1 MPERS
6 RDWIKQAEQ
15 DLKVAEEL
23 IKFESFEWS
32 CFIAY
37 SSASGRKISRG
48 VMQKMQSFVVEE
60 SLNSVKAFWLDQEK
74 LIEEIY
80 KVAGE
85 IGKGDENVLKI
96 ILFGSLAEKRGVPG
110 SDADILIVLK
120 RADKPFMDRRTEW
133 TEKYSLDFPADIF
146 SYTEKE
152 LNNNIPIALEAA
164 KNGVTLFE
172 RQEG

>member
-1 MPERS
+1 MAERS

-23 IKFESFEWS
+23 IKVKSFEWS

-37 SSASGRKISRG
+37 SSANSRKISRG

-85 IGKGDENVLKI
+85 IGKGDETVLKI
-96 ILFGSLAEKRGVPG
+96 ILFGSLVEKGGILG
-110 SDADILIVLK
+110 SDADILIALK

-133 TEKYSLDFPADIF
+133 TEKFSLDFPVDIF
-146 SYTEKE
+146 PYTEKE
-152 LNNNIPIALEAA
+152 LNSNIPIALEAV
-164 KNGVTLFE
+164 KKGVTLFE
-172 RQEG
+172 R

>member
-1 MPERS
+1 
-6 RDWIKQAEQ
+6 
-15 DLKVAEEL
+15 
-23 IKFESFEWS
+23 
-32 CFIAY
+32 
-37 SSASGRKISRG
+37 
-48 VMQKMQSFVVEE
+48 MQKMQSFVVEE
-60 SLNSVKAFWLDQEK
+60 SLNSVKAFWLDQEE

-85 IGKGDENVLKI
+85 IGKGDEDVLKI
-96 ILFGSLAEKRGVPG
+96 ILFGSLAEKRGVLG

-133 TEKYSLDFPADIF
+133 TEKFSLDFPVDIF

>member
-6 RDWIKQAEQ
+6 RDWIKQAER

-37 SSASGRKISRG
+37 SSANSRKISRG

-85 IGKGDENVLKI
+85 IGKGDETVLKI
-96 ILFGSLAEKRGVPG
+96 ILFGSLAEKRGVLG

-133 TEKYSLDFPADIF
+133 IEKYSLDFPVDIF

-152 LNNNIPIALEAA
+152 LNNNIPIALEAV